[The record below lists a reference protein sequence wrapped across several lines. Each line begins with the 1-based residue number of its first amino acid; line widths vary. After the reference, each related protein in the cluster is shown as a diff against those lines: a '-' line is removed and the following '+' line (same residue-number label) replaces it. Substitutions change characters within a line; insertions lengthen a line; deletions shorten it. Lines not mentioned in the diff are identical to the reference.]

1 MTLLIGTQEVEY
13 MARQRSILSLILVIL
28 ATFLISC
35 GSPTVATPPP
45 TYTTAQLEKIQEY
58 LPEVLSVRDR
68 SSELQKLIQTNDWI
82 YVGNFIHGPMT
93 SLKQN
98 MSYIASNLL
107 PKDQTQARKIT
118 RDLFNH
124 LVKIDQAA
132 SDRNSQLALSN
143 KNAAFADID
152 NFLQLLPQTSKSQES

>member
-1 MTLLIGTQEVEY
+1 
-13 MARQRSILSLILVIL
+13 MARQPSILSLILVIL

-35 GSPTVATPPP
+35 SSPTVATAPP

-58 LPEVLSVRDR
+58 VPEILAVRDR
-68 SSELQKLIQTNDWI
+68 SEELQKLIEKNDWI

-98 MSYIASNLL
+98 MSYITSNLL
-107 PKDQTQARKIT
+107 PKNQAQARQIT

-124 LVKIDQAA
+124 LVKIDVSA

-143 KNAAFADID
+143 KKAAFADID
-152 NFLQLLPQTSKSQES
+152 NFLQLLPQSSKSQES

>member
-1 MTLLIGTQEVEY
+1 MT
-13 MARQRSILSLILVIL
+13 RQRSILSLILVIL

-58 LPEVLSVRDR
+58 LPEVLAVRDR
-68 SSELQKLIQTNDWI
+68 SQELQKLIQTNDWI

-118 RDLFNH
+118 RDLLKH

-132 SDRNSQLALSN
+132 SDRDSQLALSN
-143 KNAAFADID
+143 KKAAFADID
-152 NFLQLLPQTSKSQES
+152 NFLQLLPQTSN

>member
-1 MTLLIGTQEVEY
+1 
-13 MARQRSILSLILVIL
+13 MARQRSILSLILVFL

-35 GSPTVATPPP
+35 GGPTVATAPP

-58 LPEVLSVRDR
+58 VPDILAVRDR
-68 SSELQKLIQTNDWI
+68 SQELQKLIQKNDWI

-93 SLKQN
+93 SAKEN
-98 MSYIASNLL
+98 MSYITSNLL
-107 PKDQTQARKIT
+107 PKDQTQARKVT

-132 SDRNSQLALSN
+132 GDRNTQLALSN
-143 KNAAFADID
+143 YKAAFADID
-152 NFLQLLPQTSKSQES
+152 NFLELLPQTSKSEAS

>member
-1 MTLLIGTQEVEY
+1 

-35 GSPTVATPPP
+35 GGPTVATAPP

-58 LPEVLSVRDR
+58 IPDILSVRDR
-68 SSELQKLIQTNDWI
+68 SEELQKLIRRNDWI
-82 YVGNFIHGPMT
+82 DVGNFIHGPMT
-93 SLKQN
+93 SVKLN

-107 PKDQTQARKIT
+107 PKDQSQARQIT

-132 SDRNSQLALSN
+132 ADRNSQQALSN
-143 KNAAFADID
+143 NKAAFADID
-152 NFLQLLPQTSKSQES
+152 NFLQLLPQSNKSEAS

>member
-1 MTLLIGTQEVEY
+1 
-13 MARQRSILSLILVIL
+13 MARQSSILSLILVFL

-35 GSPTVATPPP
+35 GGPTVATVPP

-58 LPEVLSVRDR
+58 VPEILAVRSR
-68 SSELQKLIQTNDWI
+68 SQELQKLIQTNDWI

-93 SLKQN
+93 SAKQN

-107 PKDQTQARKIT
+107 PKDQPEARKIT

-132 SDRNSQLALSN
+132 ASRNSQLALINN
-143 KNAAFADID
+143 KAAFADID
-152 NFLQLLPQTSKSQES
+152 NFLQLLPPTSKPQES